1 MPYWR
6 LSGFYLFYFAALGA
20 LIPYWGLY
28 LKSLDYDPV
37 AIGQLMALLMA
48 TKIIA
53 PNIWGWIA
61 DHTGRRMAI
70 VRTGSLLA
78 FLVFI
83 GIFWAE
89 GFWPLALTMVCFSF
103 FWNAS
108 LPQFEAVTLSHLVG
122 RVRYYSRI
130 RLWGSIGFILSVV
143 GLGMVLDSQDA
154 AIIPLVVVCLYFL
167 IWLMSLAVPE
177 KSAATHPHESIPL
190 GQLLRQPAI
199 AAFLAAA
206 FFMQMGHGAYYAF
219 YSIYLSDHGYTSAM
233 IGQLWALGVVAEVL
247 IFLVMHRLLNRFTAR
262 RILMASLLLAALR
275 WILIGNF
282 PDTLWL
288 ILFAQLLHAAT
299 FGTFHAAAMHLVHH
313 YFRGRHQGRGQALYS
328 SLSFGAGGAVG
339 SLYSGFL
346 WSGAGPAV
354 TYGVSAV
361 VSLLAFGL
369 IWRWVDS
376 SEDHEE
382 MQV

>member
-6 LSGFYLFYFAALGA
+6 LSGFYLVYFAALGA

-28 LKSLDYDPV
+28 LKSRGFDPI
-37 AIGQLMALLMA
+37 AIGELMALLMA

-53 PNIWGWIA
+53 PNVWGWIA

-70 VRTGSLLA
+70 VRLASMLA
-78 FLVFI
+78 FLIFI
-83 GIFWAE
+83 GVFWAD

-122 RVRYYSRI
+122 QVRYYSRI
-130 RLWGSIGFILSVV
+130 RLWGSIGFILSVA
-143 GLGMVLDSQDA
+143 GLGVALDSYDA
-154 AIIPLVVVCLYFL
+154 AIILPVVLSLYFL
-167 IWLMSLAVPE
+167 IWLMSLVVPE
-177 KSAATHPHESIPL
+177 KKAPLHVDEPIPL

-199 AAFLAAA
+199 VAFLAAA

-219 YSIYLSDHGYTSAM
+219 YSIYLAEHGYTSTV

-247 IFLVMHRLLNRFTAR
+247 IFMVMHLLLNYFNVRQV
-262 RILMASLLLAALR
+262 LLASLLLATLR
-275 WILIGNF
+275 WALIGNF
-282 PDTLWL
+282 PDSLWVL
-288 ILFAQLLHAAT
+288 LFAQILHAAT
-299 FGTFHAAAMHLVHH
+299 FGTFHAAAMHFVHH

-339 SLYSGFL
+339 SLYSGYL
-346 WSGAGPAV
+346 WSGAGPAI

-361 VSLLAFGL
+361 VSFLAFGL
-369 IWRWVDS
+369 VWKWVDNPNIC
-376 SEDHEE
+376 EE
-382 MQV
+382 M

>member
-6 LSGFYLFYFAALGA
+6 LSGFYLVYFAALGA

-28 LKSLDYDPV
+28 LKSRGFDPI
-37 AIGQLMALLMA
+37 AIGELMALLMA

-53 PNIWGWIA
+53 PNVWGWIA

-70 VRTGSLLA
+70 VRLASLLA
-78 FLVFI
+78 FLIFMGV
-83 GIFWAE
+83 FWAD

-143 GLGMVLDSQDA
+143 GLGAMLDSYDA
-154 AIIPLVVVCLYFL
+154 AIILPVVLSLYFL
-167 IWLMSLAVPE
+167 IWLISLAVPE
-177 KSAATHPHESIPL
+177 KSAPVQTNEAIPL
-190 GQLLRQPAI
+190 KQLLCQPAI
-199 AAFLAAA
+199 MAFLAAA

-219 YSIYLSDHGYTSAM
+219 YSIYLGEHGYSSSV

-247 IFLVMHRLLNRFTAR
+247 VFIVMHRLLKHFSAR
-262 RILMASLLLAALR
+262 QVLLASLLLAALR
-275 WILIGNF
+275 WILIGNY
-282 PDTLWL
+282 PDTLSL
-288 ILFAQLLHAAT
+288 MLFAQILHAAT

-313 YFRGRHQGRGQALYS
+313 YFQGRHQGRGQAIYS

-339 SLYSGFL
+339 SLYSGYL
-346 WSGAGPAV
+346 WSGAGPTI

-361 VSLLAFGL
+361 VSILAFGL
-369 IWRWVDS
+369 VWKWVDS
-376 SEDHEE
+376 PDICEE
-382 MQV
+382 M